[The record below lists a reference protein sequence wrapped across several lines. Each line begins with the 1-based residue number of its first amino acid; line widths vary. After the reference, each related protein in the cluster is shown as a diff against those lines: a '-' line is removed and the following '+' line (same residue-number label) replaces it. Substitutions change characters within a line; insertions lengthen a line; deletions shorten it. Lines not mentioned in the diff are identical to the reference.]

1 MQCSRVAIRVGRGV
15 AALEMNLMGALLE
28 CREEAFVQAQATLG
42 LGMNRGRPA
51 FDPVGVELLVP
62 TRVQRVGEIG
72 ALPVAAELHH
82 LRAAVQRSA
91 LGMRCLADN
100 ATEVDA
106 AGLLGL
112 EGIADIELMKLAGT
126 QRRHV
131 ESAIVEG
138 EDDVAKQR
146 RYVRAAI

>member
-1 MQCSRVAIRVGRGV
+1 
-15 AALEMNLMGALLE
+15 MNLMSALLE

-62 TRVQRVGEIG
+62 TRVKRVGEIG

-100 ATEVDA
+100 APEVDA
-106 AGLLGL
+106 AGVLGL
-112 EGIADIELMKLAGT
+112 EGIADISLKKPAGT
-126 QRRHV
+126 PRRHV
-131 ESAIVEG
+131 APAIVP
-138 EDDVAKQR
+138 DTCDVAHR
-146 RYVRAAI
+146 WR